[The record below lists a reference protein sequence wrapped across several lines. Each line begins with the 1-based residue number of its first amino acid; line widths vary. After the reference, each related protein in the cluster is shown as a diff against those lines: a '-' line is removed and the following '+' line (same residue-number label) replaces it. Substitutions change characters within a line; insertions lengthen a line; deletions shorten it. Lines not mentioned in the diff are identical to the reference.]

1 MPYHARLLAV
11 AFGGLLTASPCTMAY
26 GQDYDPQSNSYSY
39 RGASVPRYFVVASF
53 FDHLTHRYGTEPVG
67 QAAFQEKLLTWGISS
82 NLPAEEAVTKAM
94 QRALLIA
101 GRRLDLRP
109 FLNDLSLF
117 EKVQAEWFL
126 KNVRDLRTVYRDFS
140 EELQALGIDVG
151 LIESYMDRE
160 IRPSIT
166 LSSLREP
173 AIRTMMAAREFD
185 SDPKSP
191 TKPK

>member
-1 MPYHARLLAV
+1 MSHCARLLAV
-11 AFGGLLTASPCTMAY
+11 AIGGLLAALSCTMAY
-26 GQDYDPQSNSYSY
+26 SQDYDPQSNSYHY
-39 RGASVPRYFVVASF
+39 HGASVPRYFVVARF
-53 FDHLTHRYGTEPVG
+53 FGHLTHRYGTEPVG
-67 QAAFQEKLLTWGISS
+67 QAAFQEELLSWDISS
-82 NLPAEEAVTKAM
+82 NPPAEEAVAKAM
-94 QRALLIA
+94 QRALLID

-126 KNVRDLRTVYRDFS
+126 KNVRDLRTVYRDFT
-140 EELQALGIDVG
+140 EELQALGVDVG

-160 IRPSIT
+160 IRPSIA

-173 AIRTMMAAREFD
+173 ATRMMMAAREFD